1 MLRFPLRFLGFL
13 LMAAGFVL
21 VVIDGTR
28 SIAGQRLIVTSLS
41 EVWRSMHAES
51 LARVETVLR
60 AQGPDWLWDPAALTV
75 IAWPAAAAGLILG
88 ALLMWVGRS
97 RRPQIGVV
105 GRR

>member
-13 LMAAGFVL
+13 LIAAGFVL

-41 EVWRSMHAES
+41 EVWRSIHAES
-51 LARVETVLR
+51 LARAEALLK
-60 AQGPDWLWDPAALTV
+60 AQGPDWLWDPALLTV
-75 IAWPAAAAGLILG
+75 IAWPAAAAGLVIG
-88 ALLMWVGRS
+88 AALMWLGRS
-97 RRPQIGVV
+97 RAPQIGVV